1 MVHDHSNLKEGKTQY
16 RRKPNTIDPS
26 GCTAILPSLPLNK
39 NTKKIF
45 HTLMT
50 SMTEINFDGPLIG
63 HNYFDCSKIFENEIG
78 KIRTRENPH
87 LKKETNSTFDFIFQ
101 RKIF

>member
-1 MVHDHSNLKEGKTQY
+1 
-16 RRKPNTIDPS
+16 
-26 GCTAILPSLPLNK
+26 
-39 NTKKIF
+39 
-45 HTLMT
+45 MT
-50 SMTEINFDGPLIG
+50 SMTEINFEGPLIG